1 MLHLT
6 FPALGTI
13 AYINIPK
20 QRLESIP
27 NNYIVIFSFFH
38 NLLLHAFSLYIFSNL
53 ITEIIIN
60 GAIVEKN
67 YYCSKPHIKRL
78 LFYFYISKYYEYI
91 DTMILYAK
99 GKKPIFL
106 QKFHHI
112 GAVVVW
118 HIGYTYRFDGVFY
131 ASLINSGVHTIMY
144 FYYLLSLLP
153 NINQYIRK
161 YKVYITSIQVV
172 QLAYGAVALPL
183 YYYPIETDV
192 NKNVILTFDSYICC
206 LIILFLHFMLKNY
219 L

>member
-38 NLLLHAFSLYIFSNL
+38 NLLLHIFSLYIFSNL

-118 HIGYTYRFDGVFY
+118 HLGYMYRFDGVFY

-153 NINQYIRK
+153 NTNQYIRK
-161 YKVYITSIQVV
+161 YKVYITSIQVA
-172 QLAYGAVALPL
+172 QLAYGAAALPL

-192 NKNVILTFDSYICC
+192 NKNVILTFDLYICC